1 MDKNIAAIL
10 REDTKTIGVTFSE
23 NGFASKTYTYVA
35 NFPVD
40 VGDTV
45 VVPSG
50 SDDNFKLATVSRV
63 DVDLEIEPSS
73 SIRYKW
79 AVSKVDFDSYT
90 KNMERNKE
98 IERQLAT
105 AYRSSARQAY
115 AQQFLIGAS
124 PEVIAL
130 VKGS

>member
-10 REDTKTIGVTFSE
+10 REDTKTIGVAFND
-23 NGFASKTYTYVA
+23 NGYDSKAYTYVA
-35 NFPVD
+35 NFAIE

-50 SDDNFKLATVSRV
+50 SDDNFKLASVVRV
-63 DVDLEIEPSS
+63 DDDLEIEPNSNV
-73 SIRYKW
+73 RYKW
-79 AVSKVDFDSYT
+79 AVGKVDFESHF

-105 AYRSSARQAY
+105 AYRSNARQAY
-115 AQQFLIGAS
+115 AQQFLVGAS

-130 VKGS
+130 VKGK